1 MSMKISN
8 DTMRSRACGFPAFSA
23 VCPHTHIYIK
33 VNFGHIENSVQ
44 GNKEI
49 VNSGLLWC
57 DAVLL
62 GEIFLFQRNVRK
74 HQLAQ
79 CHIPE
84 DLNAQSHNCEN
95 CTSHIISFMFG
106 IYESTKS

>member
-62 GEIFLFQRNVRK
+62 GEIFLFQRNVRN
-74 HQLAQ
+74 HLPIDTVSHPRRPECSTTQL
-79 CHIPE
+79 
-84 DLNAQSHNCEN
+84 
-95 CTSHIISFMFG
+95 
-106 IYESTKS
+106 